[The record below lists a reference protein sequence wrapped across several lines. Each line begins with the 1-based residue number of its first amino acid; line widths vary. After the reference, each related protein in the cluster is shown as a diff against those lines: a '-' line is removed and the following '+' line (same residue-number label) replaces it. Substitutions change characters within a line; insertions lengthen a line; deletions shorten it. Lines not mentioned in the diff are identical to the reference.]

1 MSDLLNDYKNAALA
15 LLSAISGILTA
26 LWVRM
31 NGQMDSL
38 TARVSSLEKT
48 AVTRDELE
56 KKFNEMRDDRKS
68 MHQENTASLR
78 RIEDKIDASQP
89 GVIAAKLLRAEKDI
103 DDLRDW
109 KHSVDP
115 FIERRVEP

>member
-1 MSDLLNDYKNAALA
+1 MNDLLNEYKNAALA

-38 TARVSSLEKT
+38 TARVVSLEKT
-48 AVTRDELE
+48 AVTRDELD
-56 KKFNEMRDDRKS
+56 KKLNEMREERKS
-68 MHQENTASLR
+68 MHAENKDSLR
-78 RIEDKIDASQP
+78 RIEDKIDAGQP
-89 GVIAAKLLRAEKDI
+89 GVLASELRRAKEDI
-103 DDLRDW
+103 QDLRDW
-109 KHSVDP
+109 KHKVDP